1 MARTLL
7 SALAVIALLACG
19 GDAKKHASHSRTHAA
34 GSAATRP
41 SATHKTPAARSHS
54 ATTPRTSSRTK
65 SSARRTTAR
74 RDTTQKNPLTN
85 RP

>member
-19 GDAKKHASHSRTHAA
+19 GGAKKPASHSRTHAA

-41 SATHKTPAARSHS
+41 SATHKT
-54 ATTPRTSSRTK
+54 SSRTK
-65 SSARRTTAR
+65 SSTRRTTAG

>member
-19 GDAKKHASHSRTHAA
+19 GDAKRPASHSR
-34 GSAATRP
+34 
-41 SATHKTPAARSHS
+41 TPAARSHS

>member
-19 GDAKKHASHSRTHAA
+19 GGAKKPASQSRTPAA
-34 GSAATRP
+34 GPAATRP
-41 SATHKTPAARSHS
+41 SATTPKTSV
-54 ATTPRTSSRTK
+54 RTK
-65 SSARRTTAR
+65 STARKTTAT

>member
-19 GDAKKHASHSRTHAA
+19 GDAKKPASHSRTHAA

-41 SATHKTPAARSHS
+41 SATHKT
-54 ATTPRTSSRTK
+54 SRTK
-65 SSARRTTAR
+65 SSARRTTAG

>member
-19 GDAKKHASHSRTHAA
+19 GAKNRGSHSR
-34 GSAATRP
+34 
-41 SATHKTPAARSHS
+41 TPAARSHS

-65 SSARRTTAR
+65 SSARRTTT

>member
-7 SALAVIALLACG
+7 SVAAVIALLACG
-19 GDAKKHASHSRTHAA
+19 GDAKKHASHARTP
-34 GSAATRP
+34 AATR
-41 SATHKTPAARSHS
+41 SS
-54 ATTPRTSSRTK
+54 ATTAKTSSRTK
-65 SSARRTTAR
+65 SSTRRTSAR

>member
-19 GDAKKHASHSRTHAA
+19 GAKKPASHSRTHAA

-41 SATHKTPAARSHS
+41 SATHKT
-54 ATTPRTSSRTK
+54 SSRTK
-65 SSARRTTAR
+65 SSTRRTTAG

>member
-7 SALAVIALLACG
+7 SAVAVIALLACG
-19 GDAKKHASHSRTHAA
+19 GGAKKPASHSRT
-34 GSAATRP
+34 SAAARP
-41 SATHKTPAARSHS
+41 SATTSK
-54 ATTPRTSSRTK
+54 TSSRTK
-65 SSARRTTAR
+65 SSTRRTTAG

>member
-7 SALAVIALLACG
+7 SALAVIAVLACG
-19 GDAKKHASHSRTHAA
+19 GDAKKPASHSRTHA
-34 GSAATRP
+34 AATRP
-41 SATHKTPAARSHS
+41 SATHKT
-54 ATTPRTSSRTK
+54 SRTK
-65 SSARRTTAR
+65 SSARRTTAG

>member
-19 GDAKKHASHSRTHAA
+19 GDAKKSASHSR
-34 GSAATRP
+34 
-41 SATHKTPAARSHS
+41 TPAARSHS

-65 SSARRTTAR
+65 SSARRGAT

>member
-7 SALAVIALLACG
+7 GALAVIALLACG
-19 GDAKKHASHSRTHAA
+19 GDAKKPASHSRTHAA
-34 GSAATRP
+34 GSAARP
-41 SATHKTPAARSHS
+41 SATHK
-54 ATTPRTSSRTK
+54 TSSRTK

-74 RDTTQKNPLTN
+74 RDTSGRNPLTN

>member
-19 GDAKKHASHSRTHAA
+19 GDAKKPASHSRTHAA
-34 GSAATRP
+34 GSAARP
-41 SATHKTPAARSHS
+41 SATHKT
-54 ATTPRTSSRTK
+54 SSRTK
-65 SSARRTTAR
+65 SSTRRTTAG

>member
-41 SATHKTPAARSHS
+41 SATHKT
-54 ATTPRTSSRTK
+54 SSRTK
-65 SSARRTTAR
+65 SSTRRTTAG

>member
-19 GDAKKHASHSRTHAA
+19 GGAKKPASHSRTHAA
-34 GSAATRP
+34 GPAATRP
-41 SATHKTPAARSHS
+41 SATPHK
-54 ATTPRTSSRTK
+54 TSSRTK
-65 SSARRTTAR
+65 SSTRRTSAG

>member
-7 SALAVIALLACG
+7 SVAAVIALLACG
-19 GDAKKHASHSRTHAA
+19 GDAKKHASHARTP
-34 GSAATRP
+34 AATR
-41 SATHKTPAARSHS
+41 HS
-54 ATTPRTSSRTK
+54 ATTAKTSSRTK
-65 SSARRTTAR
+65 SSTRRTTAR

>member
-19 GDAKKHASHSRTHAA
+19 GAKKPASHSRTHAA
-34 GSAATRP
+34 GSAARP
-41 SATHKTPAARSHS
+41 SATHKT
-54 ATTPRTSSRTK
+54 SSRTK
-65 SSARRTTAR
+65 SSTRRTTAG